1 MGLYSHSSLSYQGA
15 SPREALE
22 SLRDEIVGCVPAL
35 GKLRKFYRSDRALT
49 ISVGASP
56 QANLMANL
64 LGKDPSESCIALEMH
79 GHLRKFSNSEIE
91 GFKVS
96 LEIHAGV
103 YSIMDLQQLATR
115 ARESYEGNEDE
126 IALSVIAEVVSV
138 YNESEREQ
146 PEVLIAVGTLGL
158 GREPCHNYRGWGV
171 VSSRSSSSLVSSKR
185 RLVVERI
192 SQEHS
197 NLAWE
202 VADGEDKKSLPPIP
216 LEIGQSVFIYPN
228 HACFTGAMYRS
239 YFVVDSTLK
248 GRENRIQAVWD
259 RAIGW

>member
-15 SPREALE
+15 TPREALE
-22 SLRDEIVGCVPAL
+22 SLRDEIVGCSPAL
-35 GKLRKFYRSDRALT
+35 GELRKFYKLDRALT

-56 QANLMANL
+56 QANSMGNL
-64 LGKDPSESCIALEMH
+64 LSNDSSPEIASELH
-79 GHLRKFSNSEIE
+79 GHLRKFSNGEIE

-96 LEIHAGV
+96 LEVHAGV

-115 ARESYEGNEDE
+115 ARDSFEGYEDE

-138 YNESEREQ
+138 YNDGEREQ
-146 PEVLIAVGTLGL
+146 PEVLVAVGTLGL

-171 VSSRSSSSLVSSKR
+171 VSSRSSPSLLGSKR
-185 RLVVERI
+185 RLIVDRI

-197 NLAWE
+197 ILAWE
-202 VADGEDKKSLPPIP
+202 AADGEDKKSLPPIP
-216 LEIGQSVFIYPN
+216 LEVGQSVFIYPN
-228 HACFTGAMYRS
+228 HACVTGAMYRS
-239 YFVVDSTLK
+239 YFVVDSTLEGQEK
-248 GRENRIQAVWD
+248 QIQAVWD